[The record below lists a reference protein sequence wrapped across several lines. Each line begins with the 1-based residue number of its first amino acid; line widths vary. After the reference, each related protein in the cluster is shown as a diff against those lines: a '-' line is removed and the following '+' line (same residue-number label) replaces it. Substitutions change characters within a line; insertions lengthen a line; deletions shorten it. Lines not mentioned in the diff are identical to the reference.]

1 MLGSAG
7 KLDHQWVVRWLDDIG
22 LPQYKDAFLEARV
35 DGRMLHMLTVDD
47 LCTHLRVV
55 NLLHVTCI
63 RRGIQVT
70 PNLLEHQNLILRMAM
85 FHKVPC
91 LPSKSSVP

>member
-70 PNLLEHQNLILRMAM
+70 PNLILRMAM
-85 FHKVPC
+85 FHEVPC